1 MAEAR
6 RWRLWVRLPKQH
18 FEYFEK
24 YAAQLGIPMSQ
35 LIAMCAWSGART
47 VIPALDPPA
56 YEALKAIEQ
65 EERERIQQEI
75 ADAYAESYFATTPEA
90 EYLKEKEEDYK
101 EWLQKRGLHNDE

>member
-35 LIAMCAWSGART
+35 LIAMCAWSGARI

-56 YEALKAIEQ
+56 YEVLKLIDEEQ
-65 EERERIQQEI
+65 REEILRQV
-75 ADAYAESYFATTPEA
+75 ADQHF
-90 EYLKEKEEDYK
+90 KEKEEWEEFQNWKK
-101 EWLQKRGLHNDE
+101 ERGLQSHE